1 VSTTAATVAAPVDT
15 VSKKRAL
22 TWVDQLGLVFVGLAL
37 IWLVANFVKAPTSS
51 SRLLVFGLSN
61 GALYALIALGYT
73 MVYGI
78 IELINFAHGDLF
90 MIGSVVS
97 AIFLEEW
104 FGQKSSSGGSWI
116 LMVVAM
122 LMAMAVCA
130 LINVTV
136 EFLAY
141 RRLRNAPKLA
151 PLITAVGVSFIFQN
165 IGIRLNGSAPKSRN
179 PVLPKNSIKI
189 FGVEIAVKALLVIA
203 ITVPLLIALTYLVQK
218 TKTGKAMRATAQ
230 DRDASALMGIN
241 VNRIITITFA
251 IGGALAG
258 AAGMLALQTFG
269 TTRYDSGFRLGLFA
283 FTAAVLGGVGNLKGA
298 VVGAVLIGVIQ
309 SLNDGAPYGLGQEWT
324 QTVTFAILIMVII
337 FKPEG
342 IFGTRTQEKV

>member
-1 VSTTAATVAAPVDT
+1 M
-15 VSKKRAL
+15 
-22 TWVDQLGLVFVGLAL
+22 TWVDMLGLVLVGLAVVWL
-37 IWLVANFVKAPTSS
+37 IANFVAEPGSA
-51 SRLLVFGLSN
+51 SRLLVIGLSN

-90 MIGSVVS
+90 MLGSVVS
-97 AIFLEEW
+97 AIVLEQW
-104 FGQKSSSGGSWI
+104 FGQKGSSPTAWG
-116 LMVVAM
+116 LMIVAM
-122 LMAMAVCA
+122 LVAMAFCA
-130 LINVTV
+130 LLNVLI
-136 EFLAY
+136 ERLAY
-141 RRLRNAPKLA
+141 RRLRNSPKLA
-151 PLITAVGVSFIFQN
+151 PLIAAVGFSFIFQN
-165 IGIRLNGSAPKSRN
+165 IGIQMNGSAPKSRN
-179 PVLPKNSIKI
+179 PVLSKNSFKI
-189 FGVEIAVKALLVIA
+189 GGIEIPYKALIVIA
-203 ITVPLLIALTYLVQK
+203 ITIPLLVGLTYLVQK

-241 VNRIITITFA
+241 VNRIITMTFA

-269 TTRYDSGFRLGLFA
+269 TTRYDSGFRLGLIA

-309 SLNDGAPYGLGQEWT
+309 ALNDGAPYGLGQKWT
-324 QTVTFAILIMVII
+324 QTVTFTILIMVII

-342 IFGTRTQEKV
+342 LFGTRTQEKV